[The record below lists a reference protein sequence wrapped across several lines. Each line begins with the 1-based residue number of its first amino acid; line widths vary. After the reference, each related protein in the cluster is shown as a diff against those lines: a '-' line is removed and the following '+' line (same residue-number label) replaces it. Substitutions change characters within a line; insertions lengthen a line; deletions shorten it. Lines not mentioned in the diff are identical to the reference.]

1 MKNQQTE
8 TPFWRYKT
16 LNQMTKAEWE
26 SLCDGCGRCCMHKL
40 EDEDTGDIYN
50 SSVGCR
56 LLNGDTCFCNN
67 YPKRKSIVPDCIQLT
82 QEIIETVKWLP
93 DNCAYRLISDG
104 KDLEWWHH
112 LVSGSRETIHEAGI
126 SVRGKV
132 LAHEDQLHDPEDYLQ
147 YVTEIIYKNLS

>member
-1 MKNQQTE
+1 MKHSTTE
-8 TPFWRYKT
+8 IPFWQYKT

-40 EDEDTGDIYN
+40 EDEDSGDIYN
-50 SSVGCR
+50 SSVGCK
-56 LLNGDTCFCNN
+56 LLNGETCLCNN
-67 YPKRKSIVPDCIQLT
+67 YPSRKSIVPDCIQLT

-132 LAHEDQLHDPEDYLQ
+132 LVHEDELHDPEDYLQ